1 MFSSEIET
9 LRWPTNLDHRAIVRR
24 LIRFREAAKYCG
36 LGDLSAHFADVEHMP
51 AAQIAVHVV
60 GTLTWLLDR
69 SEYRP
74 LARRLEMVAMN
85 LKNLRNDPHEAR

>member
-1 MFSSEIET
+1 MRGAEIET
-9 LRWPTNLDHRAIVRR
+9 LRWPTNLDHDAIVRR
-24 LIRFREAAKYCG
+24 LIGFREAAESCG
-36 LGDLSAHFADVEHMP
+36 LQDLSDHFADVEHMP

-60 GTLTWLLDR
+60 GTLTWLLEK

-85 LKNLRNDPHEAR
+85 LKNLRSDLQSAH